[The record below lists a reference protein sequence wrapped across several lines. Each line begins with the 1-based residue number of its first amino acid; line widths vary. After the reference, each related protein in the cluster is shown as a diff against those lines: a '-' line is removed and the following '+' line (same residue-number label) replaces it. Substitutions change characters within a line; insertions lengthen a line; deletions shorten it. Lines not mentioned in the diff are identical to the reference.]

1 MSQRLVMMLCT
12 LTVASAFKLSSLPV
26 ARRQHNAASLTRL
39 RMVVMVMEPPQ
50 EGVFQDYER
59 ECFGDEDGCD
69 LYYYGETPEDV
80 KNRLLEKE
88 RPAGL
93 M

>member
-1 MSQRLVMMLCT
+1 M
-12 LTVASAFKLSSLPV
+12 A
-26 ARRQHNAASLTRL
+26 
-39 RMVVMVMEPPQ
+39 EPA
-50 EGVFQDYER
+50 FQDYER

-88 RPAGL
+88 RPAGATQPTRRGICASRS
-93 M
+93 